1 MNIKLKLLALSSVVA
16 LLITGTGCSL
26 LFKKKVAPEP
36 EKKIE
41 TPDTNPQEDE
51 KAKAFIA

>member
-51 KAKAFIA
+51 NHSEVSP